1 MSNKKKLSAGV
12 TEAKGYITIDIHQIR
27 DNSYQSRGHGVIPG
41 LNKQGYGL
49 FRKMEGHDDKDP
61 IMSMLLSDNADTRT
75 KGCGLIDE
83 HEPDIKELASSI
95 ATTGQLH
102 NIGVQRMK
110 DDAGKATDFWDVV
123 YGARRTIARAYNHA
137 RSGGD
142 IPAIINAKEADDIV
156 DPVDL
161 HFQALAE
168 NRGRRDESPMDE
180 CRRFMFLKKQGL
192 KTKQI
197 AEKMG
202 ENEQNVRNRLQLAR
216 LTAEEQ
222 ERVHKGTLGMVNA
235 IKALKERES
244 GTGTGEAQNIPET
257 RRRLPTYKQALTL
270 LVTTT
275 KPEDMKSD
283 DEWTLLQTDDVR
295 RYLSLLCDVP
305 FQTYTAMHAEQ
316 TAKAEAEAKVAAEEQ
331 AKKDADKKAKE
342 EQKAKEKAE
351 AQAKK
356 DADKKAK
363 DEQKAKD
370 KAEKEAAKKLAEE
383 QAAQK
388 AKDEADAANAPEGVA
403 AK

>member
-1 MSNKKKLSAGV
+1 MSNKKKLSTGV
-12 TEAKGYITIDIHQIR
+12 SEAKGYVTIDIHQIR
-27 DNSYQSRGHGVIPG
+27 DNTYQSRGHGVIPG
-41 LNKQGYGL
+41 LNKQGFGL
-49 FRKMEGHDDKDP
+49 FRKMEGQDGNEP
-61 IMSMLLSDNADTRT
+61 IMSMLLSDNAEIRT
-75 KGCGLIDE
+75 KAVGLIDE

-110 DDAGKATDFWDVV
+110 TEDGKPTDFWDVV
-123 YGARRTIARAYNHA
+123 YGMRRTIARAYNHA
-137 RSGGD
+137 RSGGE
-142 IPAIINAKEADDIV
+142 IPAIVFAKEAEDIV

-216 LTAEEQ
+216 LTQDEQ

-235 IKALKERES
+235 LKALKEREN
-244 GTGTGEAQNIPET
+244 GTGTGEASNIPET
-257 RRRLPTYKQALTL
+257 RHRLPTYKQALTL
-270 LVTTT
+270 LVTTA
-275 KPEDMKSD
+275 KPEDVKD

-316 TAKAEAEAKVAAEEQ
+316 TAKADAEAKVAADEQ
-331 AKKDADKKAKE
+331 AKKDAEKKAKE

-351 AQAKK
+351 AAAKK
-356 DADKKAK
+356 EADKKAK
-363 DEQKAKD
+363 DEAKAKD

-383 QAAQK
+383 EAA
-388 AKDEADAANAPEGVA
+388 AKKLQEAAAAPENVA

>member
-1 MSNKKKLSAGV
+1 MSNKKKLSNGV
-12 TEAKGYITIDIHQIR
+12 SEAKGYVTIDIRQIR

-49 FRKMEGHDDKDP
+49 FRKMEGQDGNEP
-61 IMSMLLSDNADTRT
+61 IMSMLLSDNAEIRT
-75 KGCGLIDE
+75 KAVGLVDE

-110 DDAGKATDFWDVV
+110 TEEGKPTEFWDVV
-123 YGARRTIARAYNHA
+123 YGMRRTIARAYNHA
-137 RSGGD
+137 RSGGE
-142 IPAIINAKEADDIV
+142 IPAIIFAKEAEDIV

-192 KTKQI
+192 KTKAI

-216 LTAEEQ
+216 LTQEEQ

-235 IKALKERES
+235 LKALKERDN
-244 GTGTGEAQNIPET
+244 GTGTGEAANIPET
-257 RRRLPTYKQALTL
+257 RHRLPTYKQALTL
-270 LVTTT
+270 LVTAT
-275 KPEDMKSD
+275 KPEDVKD
-283 DEWTLLQTDDVR
+283 EEWTLLQTDDVR

-305 FQTYTAMHAEQ
+305 FQTFTAMSNEQ
-316 TAKAEAEAKVAAEEQ
+316 TAKAEAEAKIAAEEQ
-331 AKKDADKKAKE
+331 AKKDAEKKAKE
-342 EQKAKEKAE
+342 DAKAKEKAE
-351 AQAKK
+351 KEAKK
-356 DADKKAK
+356 AEEKKAK
-363 DEQKAKD
+363 EDAKAKE
-370 KAEKEAAKKLAEE
+370 KAEKEAAKKLADEK
-383 QAAQK
+383 AAQ
-388 AKDEADAANAPEGVA
+388 EAAAANTGENVA